1 MFWPLFVHVQVQ
13 QQRQLKQQ
21 NQATLAALQQNA
33 VHNQQQLAD
42 LQRNVTQLQV
52 FWLIE
57 LILRE

>member
-1 MFWPLFVHVQVQ
+1 MALSTQVQ

-52 FWLIE
+52 CSEICE
-57 LILRE
+57 KVKT